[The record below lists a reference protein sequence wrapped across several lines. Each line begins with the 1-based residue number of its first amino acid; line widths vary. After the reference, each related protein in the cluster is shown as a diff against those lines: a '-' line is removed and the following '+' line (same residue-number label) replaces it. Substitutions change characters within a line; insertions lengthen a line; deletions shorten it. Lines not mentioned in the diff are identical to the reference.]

1 VWFDE
6 NILGSDVVGI
16 VLTCIRK
23 EKKPIAKPTQTKLMK
38 TSVSNE
44 TSNIKLVVL
53 LIMFLF
59 AGTGMFAQ
67 TTETSNETVA
77 AGTASTVEANAN
89 INMVSWFMG
98 TKQTPKA
105 TISNDGTVGKK
116 QMINSGIAP
125 NRLLIKAFLKKA
137 NDFQSTIA

>member
-1 VWFDE
+1 MYQK
-6 NILGSDVVGI
+6 G
-16 VLTCIRK
+16 
-23 EKKPIAKPTQTKLMK
+23 KKLISKPTHYKLMK

-53 LIMFLF
+53 LIVFLL

-67 TTETSNETVA
+67 TSATSNETVA
-77 AGTASTVEANAN
+77 VSTNASAVESNAN
-89 INMVSWFMG
+89 INVVSWFMG

>member
-1 VWFDE
+1 
-6 NILGSDVVGI
+6 
-16 VLTCIRK
+16 
-23 EKKPIAKPTQTKLMK
+23 
-38 TSVSNE
+38 
-44 TSNIKLVVL
+44 
-53 LIMFLF
+53 
-59 AGTGMFAQ
+59 MFAQ
-67 TTETSNETVA
+67 TTETPNETVA
-77 AGTASTVEANAN
+77 VSTNASAVESNAN
-89 INMVSWFMG
+89 INVVSWFMG

>member
-1 VWFDE
+1 CCWRSFE
-6 NILGSDVVGI
+6 MYQKG
-16 VLTCIRK
+16 
-23 EKKPIAKPTQTKLMK
+23 KKLIAKPTHYKLMK

-53 LIMFLF
+53 LIMFLL

-67 TTETSNETVA
+67 TAETSNETIAVS
-77 AGTASTVEANAN
+77 TNASAVESNAN

-105 TISNDGTVGKK
+105 TISTDGTVGKK

>member
-1 VWFDE
+1 
-6 NILGSDVVGI
+6 
-16 VLTCIRK
+16 
-23 EKKPIAKPTQTKLMK
+23 MK

-53 LIMFLF
+53 LIVFLL

-67 TTETSNETVA
+67 GTEPTVQAVATSGA
-77 AGTASTVEANAN
+77 ASTVESNAN
-89 INMVSWFMG
+89 INVVSWFMG